1 MYQKKKTQYF
11 GNSAAFV
18 QLEEQA
24 IDGQL
29 SYDEYPPEEYRY
41 FSKLSRLGYLNRHS
55 GWSKEICEAKQEEY
69 RKEYREACKLRDE
82 RLDHARQLQARL
94 IRSQELDRRLHT
106 ATHRRDALD
115 IALELLEILLEEPG
129 LARNIYENLKNEY
142 N

>member
-11 GNSAAFV
+11 GNSATFV

-106 ATHRRDALD
+106 ATHRRDVLD

-129 LARNIYENLKNEY
+129 LASNIYKNLKNEY

>member
-1 MYQKKKTQYF
+1 MYQKKKTQYW

-41 FSKLSRLGYLNRHS
+41 FSKLSRLGYLNRRS

-69 RKEYREACKLRDE
+69 RKEYREACSFRDE
-82 RLDHARQLQARL
+82 RLNYARKLQARL

-106 ATHRRDALD
+106 ATHRRNALD
-115 IALELLEILLEEPG
+115 IALALLEILLEEPG

>member
-1 MYQKKKTQYF
+1 MHSRKRSQYF
-11 GNSAAFV
+11 TDPAVFV

-129 LARNIYENLKNEY
+129 LASNIYKNLKNEY